1 MSTKIGPVTV
11 IKAACRVAEA
21 SLGLSVYPG
30 VLSVIV
36 VPVKMLPDVSSA
48 NLGKALRGS
57 VGLGG
62 GQETMND
69 DARVYTSFGSSGES
83 NGEGNGRSFKEARI

>member
-1 MSTKIGPVTV
+1 M
-11 IKAACRVAEA
+11 A

-36 VPVKMLPDVSSA
+36 VPVKIPPDVSSA

-57 VGLGG
+57 FGLGG
-62 GQETMND
+62 GQEMMNG
-69 DARVYTSFGSSGES
+69 DARVFTSSGSSGES
-83 NGEGNGRSFKEARI
+83 NGEGNGRSLREARI